1 MYLVV
6 FLAGPLVERIAIGAR
21 TLIFA
26 KCYAFLGATIE
37 NGRRLRTRICNKYI
51 NIAKL
56 RASCPGTQE
65 YRHSIIVENITN
77 IERALQ

>member
-1 MYLVV
+1 MSNCTHAVVQLPQGMYLVV

-37 NGRRLRTRICNKYI
+37 NGRRLRMWICK
-51 NIAKL
+51 
-56 RASCPGTQE
+56 
-65 YRHSIIVENITN
+65 
-77 IERALQ
+77 